1 MMNEKFVLF
10 EDLGIQKGRNLLSV
24 LTVMIPHVCVCSH
37 PDGGPGYC
45 SDCVWLPSLH
55 LSAQVSRLPIQV
67 HVLAGSIQM
76 LHVYAFVTL

>member
-1 MMNEKFVLF
+1 MKSLCCLKTWEFRKVGTYCL
-10 EDLGIQKGRNLLSV
+10 

-67 HVLAGSIQM
+67 HVLAGSTDATCICFCYTI
-76 LHVYAFVTL
+76 V